1 MAALGAAEALESGRK
16 MMSSLTTAKDVGRGG
31 SGLGIGEAEKD
42 SDVDYSVVRGIGS
55 LEADEEGTSGDSQR
69 QRTRGGCD

>member
-42 SDVDYSVVRGIGS
+42 SDVGSGPMGGRGLGI
-55 LEADEEGTSGDSQR
+55 R
-69 QRTRGGCD
+69 